1 MMNEFL
7 ETLGAAAITIV
18 GAGITCLVGIGVA
31 YLNKKKAEV
40 IQKIGA
46 DEYNANR
53 QLALDIAMVVEKRWN
68 LGEVIG
74 TKAEEFEKL
83 LLEKVPGLKKETID
97 HLREVAVVELDKQ
110 LKGTDLFGEA
120 KKQLN

>member
-7 ETLGAAAITIV
+7 ETLGAAAITIL

-31 YLNKKKAEV
+31 YLNKKKTEV

-68 LGEVIG
+68 LGDVIG
-74 TKAEEFEKL
+74 SKADEFKKL
-83 LLEKVPGLKKETID
+83 ILEKIPGLDEKTID